1 MTKRLKSIPL
11 LMAAGILVASGGLA
25 GCSGQ
30 GDKQTV
36 GTLLGAAAGAAIGT
50 QIGGGTGRY
59 AAIAGGTLL
68 GAWLGSEVGKSLDAA
83 DKRALED
90 AQQEAHQAPVGETI
104 AWNNPDSGNSGSVT
118 PVRDGYSNSGSYC
131 REYRTVIEV
140 DGERQDA
147 YGTACRQSDGRWKIV
162 N

>member
-1 MTKRLKSIPL
+1 MKSLPL
-11 LMAAGILVASGGLA
+11 LVAAGALILSGGLA

-36 GTLLGAAAGAAIGT
+36 GTLIGAAAGAALGT

-68 GAWLGSEVGKSLDAA
+68 GAWLGSEAGKSLDRA
-83 DKRALED
+83 DQAALEN

-104 AWNNPDSGNSGSVT
+104 AWNNPDSGHSGSVT
-118 PVRDGYSNSGSYC
+118 PVRDGYSQSGRYC

-140 DGERQDA
+140 DGRQQDA
-147 YGTACRQSDGRWKIV
+147 YGTACRQPDGSWEIIK
-162 N
+162 